1 MALGVSLDFY
11 GEKYDNQRAKIL
23 AETLDEAT
31 EQFLDNDRSPSRKVN
46 ELDTRGSHFYL
57 GYYWAKA
64 LAQQDS
70 DTELKGIFEKV
81 SQELDD
87 KKDAILAELLDAQG
101 EPQGIGGYYKPDD
114 GLASNAMRPS
124 QSFNS
129 ILEGI

>member
-1 MALGVSLDFY
+1 MDFY
-11 GEKYDNQRAKIL
+11 GEKYENKRAQIL

-70 DTELKGIFEKV
+70 DPELKEIFQRV
-81 SQELDD
+81 ASELDA
-87 KKDAILAELLDAQG
+87 KEQAILEELLNAQG
-101 EPQGIGGYYKPDD
+101 RAQSVGGYYKPDD
-114 GLASNAMRPS
+114 KLASEAMRPS

-129 ILEGI
+129 ILEKI